1 MTLSVVDK
9 DKHFTLAVIPWT
21 KEMKNLDGI
30 QQCIDII
37 HNFGLKIKCLCLDRQ
52 FYAANIL
59 RYLQNQR
66 IPHIVPAKVNC
77 DELRNKL
84 KERKSKTFQ
93 YVINSGKKNALEITI
108 CDCVLY
114 LMGKKE
120 KHGTAHH
127 PFVVYGIS
135 TSPRKVREIYSHRFS
150 IESSYRMRNITKA
163 KTTSKDPAIRFFYPL
178 IAFLYQNCWIA
189 IQWKRFRKLQ
199 RGPMVIESDIFQLDH
214 FAAIIFSEAMSKF
227 SIRTIEDIAIS

>member
-127 PFVVYGIS
+127 PLWFTASPLLRERSGKYTLIDSVLNLLTGCVIS
-135 TSPRKVREIYSHRFS
+135 PKQRP
-150 IESSYRMRNITKA
+150 
-163 KTTSKDPAIRFFYPL
+163 PARIRQSGSF
-178 IAFLYQNCWIA
+178 I
-189 IQWKRFRKLQ
+189 
-199 RGPMVIESDIFQLDH
+199 H
-214 FAAIIFSEAMSKF
+214 
-227 SIRTIEDIAIS
+227 